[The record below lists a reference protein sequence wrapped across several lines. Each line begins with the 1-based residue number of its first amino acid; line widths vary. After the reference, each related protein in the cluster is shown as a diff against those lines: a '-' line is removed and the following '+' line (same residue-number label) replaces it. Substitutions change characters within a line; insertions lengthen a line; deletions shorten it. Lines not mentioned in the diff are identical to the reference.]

1 LEKNLENL
9 QMQLN
14 QFQKKYSKY
23 LEEKER
29 IRKRQQDIHF
39 TKKDKEILIE
49 SFVIGGVIE
58 NLVTRLFSKL
68 L

>member
-1 LEKNLENL
+1 MEKNLENL